1 MSKEEVIHSRI
12 WDEIPES
19 DNPFAAARCFCS
31 GYDVYGE
38 LLVKASWIEYLYL
51 LFKLERPGKHHARV
65 LEILAIALANPG
77 LRDHS
82 IRAANCAGVG
92 GSTPASCLMAALAV
106 GAGQLGGAREVALT
120 MESWHACGQNVDL
133 WKQRITNP
141 PQEDRSDVW
150 PPLEHPPGF
159 DPYGASC
166 ATPIRQTLDAL
177 AANSN
182 GAALPWLCRYR
193 EELENIAEH
202 PLAMT
207 GLAAAA
213 MIDLNLNS
221 EQGEMLFLFLRL
233 PGAAVHAL
241 EQRDYGWRKY
251 PFFTNA
257 LVLEDDPGPAPAHN

>member
-12 WDEIPES
+12 WDETPES

-38 LLVKASWIEYLYL
+38 LLVNASWIEYLYL
-51 LFKLERPGKHHARV
+51 LFKLERPDKYHCRL

-82 IRAANCAGVG
+82 VRAANCAGVG
-92 GSTPASCLMAALAV
+92 GSTSASCLMAALAV

-120 MESWHACGQNVDL
+120 MDNWHSCAQDIDL
-133 WKQRITNP
+133 WKQHIENP
-141 PQEDRSDVW
+141 AQEDRPDVW
-150 PPLEHPPGF
+150 PPMEHPPGF
-159 DPYGASC
+159 DPHGSSC
-166 ATPIRQTLDAL
+166 TTPVRQTLDAL
-177 AANSN
+177 AVN
-182 GAALPWLCRYR
+182 GTGGALRWLCRHR
-193 EELENIAEH
+193 EELEKIAES

-207 GLAAAA
+207 GVAAAA
-213 MIDLNLNS
+213 MIDLGLNS
-221 EQGEMLFLFLRL
+221 EQGEMLFLLLRL

-251 PFFTNA
+251 PFFSNG
-257 LVLEDDPGPAPAHN
+257 LVLEDDPGSASAHK